1 MEIGFSA
8 EKYIEEQSKHIK
20 ERINRGNSERLYLEF
35 GGKLVQDKHAA
46 RVLPGFDENAKVK
59 LLQRLKDEA
68 EIIIC
73 IYSGDITTNKT
84 RHDFGITYD
93 LEVN

>member
-1 MEIGFSA
+1 M
-8 EKYIEEQSKHIK
+8 
-20 ERINRGNSERLYLEF
+20 R
-35 GGKLVQDKHAA
+35 DK
-46 RVLPGFDENAKVK
+46 
-59 LLQRLKDEA
+59 A

-93 LEVN
+93 LEVLRLIDIFRKHDLSINSVVVTRYEDGTPAVDNFINKLERRGIRDIQAQIYEGISYRC

>member
-1 MEIGFSA
+1 M
-8 EKYIEEQSKHIK
+8 
-20 ERINRGNSERLYLEF
+20 
-35 GGKLVQDKHAA
+35 QDKHAA

-59 LLQRLKDEA
+59 LLQKLKDEA

-73 IYSGDITTNKT
+73 IYSGDITTSKT

-93 LEVN
+93 LEVLRLIDVFRAYDLKINSVVVTRYEDAPAVNMFIKC